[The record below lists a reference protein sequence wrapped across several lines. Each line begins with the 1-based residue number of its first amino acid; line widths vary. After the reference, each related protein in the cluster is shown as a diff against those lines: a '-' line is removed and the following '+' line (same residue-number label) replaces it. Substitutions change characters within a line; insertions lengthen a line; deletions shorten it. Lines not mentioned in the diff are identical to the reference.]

1 MPRPGRCRALAL
13 VVAGRWLNPRVKL
26 MAIIAASVSI
36 DPLHVRAVQN
46 VLVPLVGF
54 HDGSPDDDDESDKQ
68 NRFDD
73 HVFNPSAIRS
83 IEDRP
88 ATVVNKIWV
97 LT

>member
-1 MPRPGRCRALAL
+1 
-13 VVAGRWLNPRVKL
+13 
-26 MAIIAASVSI
+26 MAIIVRCRLSI
-36 DPLHVRAVQN
+36 DPLQVRAVQN
-46 VLVPLVGF
+46 VLMPLVGF

-73 HVFNPSAIRS
+73 HVFNPSAIRP

>member
-1 MPRPGRCRALAL
+1 MMTVRKCQAV
-13 VVAGRWLNPRVKL
+13 VVAGRRWLNPRVKL
-26 MAIIAASVSI
+26 IAVIAASVSI

>member
-1 MPRPGRCRALAL
+1 MITVRKCHAL

-54 HDGSPDDDDESDKQ
+54 HDGRPDDDAESDKQ

-73 HVFNPSAIRS
+73 HVFNPSATRF